1 LYSKRLLPG
10 WDGQTKI
17 GEVGLLSTHVVTQ
30 MQLRDRFVFD
40 ARENILFIDLA
51 GLRIETREQVDETR
65 RLVREI
71 LESRGRKAYAIV
83 NYEGTEIAPEMVDY
97 YGESIKELYDRY
109 SLTTVRYSS
118 SGLTRSVLRYLGAA
132 KDLESNI
139 FATREEAIRAIEE
152 LKNRSRLAKEV
163 SARSLLNP
171 RQSLVGKL
179 ALGWI
184 LLLLALV
191 LIYLG
196 AGLLMQ
202 PEQLPVFRS
211 ALTGAVVSLLVGA
224 VISTAILIFTVIRP
238 LRQIE
243 EMAGHFRLGRVNESI
258 AVDRQDEVGQL
269 ATTINEAALQLQQEI
284 ERLSGLY
291 HISLMMGTGAEV
303 SQICELLTRKIAR
316 LLGAEVCVILLY
328 DESQNCIRA
337 QVPAYGMEDRHL
349 VSLRFALEET
359 SIATRVFTTG
369 EPYLTNDARQDPLL
383 SAKAAGN
390 IREMLAVPLKAG
402 QHMLGIIEVINKT
415 GGFLEAE
422 KRLVTI
428 FATQAAQL
436 LRNAQL
442 FQQVRESE
450 ERYRQIFENAVD
462 GLYRSTPSGA
472 LVTIN
477 PALALMLGY
486 RTPEE
491 LASINLIEDLFVDQT
506 AAKRLIKQ
514 LADEGQVLDVE
525 CDLQRHSGEP
535 MPARLSIRVVTDA
548 ADSQVFHLGIVKDI
562 TEQKRLSQQLIISE
576 RLAVVG
582 ELVAGVAHEVRNP
595 LFGITTTLSALA
607 RELKDRTTV
616 QPFIDVVMTE
626 VSRLNYLMEQL
637 LEHSRPVRLDPDT
650 SALRI
655 VIEEV
660 AEEFR
665 AAANEKG
672 VSLVVDYHEPE
683 GPRVDRRKMHGV
695 FTNLFENAL
704 QHTGRG
710 GQIRLFS
717 PGQMKTSS
725 EIQIEVSDTGA
736 GIAVENRHKVFE
748 PFFTTRRNGVGL
760 GLAIV
765 RKTIHDHG
773 GTIGLLPNGDSGT
786 TFVIRLPVA

>member
-1 LYSKRLLPG
+1 
-10 WDGQTKI
+10 
-17 GEVGLLSTHVVTQ
+17 

-40 ARENILFIDLA
+40 PEENILFIDLA
-51 GLRIETREQVDETR
+51 GLRIETRDQVDETR
-65 RLVREI
+65 QAVREI
-71 LESRGRKAYAIV
+71 LESRGRRAYAIV
-83 NYEGTEIAPEMVDY
+83 NYEGTEIAPEIVDY

-118 SGLTRSVLRYLGAA
+118 SGLTRSMLRYLGAA

-139 FATREEAIRAIEE
+139 FATREEAIRAIDE
-152 LKNRSRLAKEV
+152 LKNRSRIASRG
-163 SARSLLNP
+163 SAGSVFDP

-179 ALGWI
+179 AVGW
-184 LLLLALV
+184 LLLLLILALGYFIGR
-191 LIYLG
+191 LWIS
-196 AGLLMQ
+196 
-202 PEQLPVFRS
+202 PEHLNVFRS
-211 ALTGAVVSLLVGA
+211 TLAGAAVSLLTAAVVSSVMLV
-224 VISTAILIFTVIRP
+224 ITVIRP
-238 LRQIE
+238 LGQIE
-243 EMAGHFRLGRVNESI
+243 ELAGHLRFGTAIEPIKLN
-258 AVDRQDEVGQL
+258 RQDEVGRL
-269 ATTINEAALQLQQEI
+269 ANTIHEAALQLQQEI

-303 SQICELLTRKIAR
+303 SQICELLTRKIGR
-316 LLGAEVCVILLY
+316 LLGAEICVILLY

-337 QVPAYGMEDRHL
+337 QVPAYGMEDQEL
-349 VSLRFALEET
+349 LSLRFAPEEN
-359 SIATRVFTTG
+359 SIATRVFTSG
-369 EPYLTNDARQDPLL
+369 EPYLTNDARMDPLL
-383 SAKAAGN
+383 SLKAVGN

-402 QHMLGIIEVINKT
+402 RQMLGTIEVINKA
-415 GGFLEAE
+415 GGFLEEE

-428 FATQAAQL
+428 FAAQAAHL
-436 LRNAQL
+436 LQNAQL
-442 FQQVRESE
+442 FERVRESE

-462 GLYRSTPSGA
+462 GLYRSTPKGG

-491 LASINLIEDLFVDQT
+491 MASTNLIEDLFVDQT
-506 AAKRLIKQ
+506 AAARLVSQ
-514 LADEGQVLDVE
+514 LADSGQVLDVE
-525 CDLQRHSGEP
+525 CDLKRQSGEP

-548 ADSQVFHLGIVKDI
+548 ADGQVFHLGIVKDI

-607 RELKDRTTV
+607 RELEDRTTV

-626 VSRLNYLMEQL
+626 VTRLNYLMEQL
-637 LEHSRPVRLDPDT
+637 LEHSRPVRLDPDV

-665 AAANEKG
+665 AAATEKG
-672 VSLVVDYHEPE
+672 VGLMVDYHDPE

-710 GQIRLFS
+710 GHIRLVS
-717 PGQMKTSS
+717 KRQAGVSA
-725 EIQIEVSDTGA
+725 EVQIEVSDTGA
-736 GIAVENRHKVFE
+736 GIALENRHKVFE
-748 PFFTTRRNGVGL
+748 PFFTTRPNGVGL

-773 GTIGLLPNGDSGT
+773 GTIGLRPNGESGT
-786 TFVIRLPVA
+786 TFVIKLPLG

>member
-1 LYSKRLLPG
+1 
-10 WDGQTKI
+10 
-17 GEVGLLSTHVVTQ
+17 

-40 ARENILFIDLA
+40 SEENILFIDFA

-71 LESRGRKAYAIV
+71 LESRGRRAYAIV
-83 NYEGTEIAPEMVDY
+83 NYEGTEIAPEIVDY

-139 FATREEAIRAIEE
+139 FTTREEAIRAIEE
-152 LKNRSRLAKEV
+152 LKDRSRIARKV
-163 SARSLLNP
+163 SARWMFSP
-171 RQSLVGKL
+171 RRSVIGKL
-179 ALGWI
+179 AVGWLMVLFILTASYLLGRIWLDSGQQPLFQVAI
-184 LLLLALV
+184 VSAVACLLLAA
-191 LIYLG
+191 I
-196 AGLLMQ
+196 
-202 PEQLPVFRS
+202 
-211 ALTGAVVSLLVGA
+211 VS
-224 VISTAILIFTVIRP
+224 SAILWVSVIRP
-238 LRQIE
+238 LHQMEELAGRLTVGGVIE
-243 EMAGHFRLGRVNESI
+243 SMEVT
-258 AVDRQDEVGQL
+258 RQDEVGQL
-269 ATTINEAALQLQQEI
+269 AQTINEAAQQLQQEI

-316 LLGAEVCVILLY
+316 LLDAEVCVILLY
-328 DESQNCIRA
+328 DEREKSMLA
-337 QVPAYGMEDRHL
+337 QVPAYGMEDKEL
-349 VSLRFALEET
+349 LSLRFAPEEK
-359 SIATRVFTTG
+359 SIATRVFRTG
-369 EPYLTNDARQDPLL
+369 EPYMTNDARRDPLL
-383 SAKAAGN
+383 SGKAAGN
-390 IREMLAVPLKAG
+390 IRELLAVPLKAG
-402 QHMLGIIEVINKT
+402 QQMLGTIEVINKE
-415 GGFLEAE
+415 GGFLEEE

-428 FATQAAQL
+428 FASQAAHL
-436 LRNAQL
+436 LSNAQL
-442 FQQVRESE
+442 FERLRESE

-462 GLYRSTPSGA
+462 GLYRSKPSGE

-491 LASINLIEDLFVDQT
+491 LSSINLIRDLFVDQ
-506 AAKRLIKQ
+506 AAAARLINQ
-514 LADEGQVLDVE
+514 LAYSGQVLDVE
-525 CDLQRHSGEP
+525 CNLKRRSGDS
-535 MPARLSIRVVTDA
+535 MPARLSIRVVTDE
-548 ADSQVFHLGIVKDI
+548 ADGQVFHLGIVKDV

-607 RELKDRTTV
+607 RELEDRKTV
-616 QPFIDVVMTE
+616 KPFIDVVMTE

-637 LEHSRPVRLDPDT
+637 LEHSRPVRLDPDV

-665 AAANEKG
+665 TAANEKG
-672 VSLVVDYHEPE
+672 VGLTIDYHYPE

-710 GQIRLFS
+710 GQIRLAATTELNGS
-717 PGQMKTSS
+717 G
-725 EIQIEVSDTGA
+725 EVQIEVSDTGA
-736 GIAVENRHKVFE
+736 GIALENRHKVFE
-748 PFFTTRRNGVGL
+748 PFFTTRPNGVGL

-773 GTIGLLPNGDSGT
+773 GTIGLRANGDSGT
-786 TFVIRLPVA
+786 TFVIKLPLA